1 MGSDVMPCDGWLLIF
16 PNNCFALSVNE
27 WVREYFPL
35 SLICVCV
42 RVGGY
47 VSSREEN
54 GESEIHVFVL

>member
-27 WVREYFPL
+27 CVREYFPL
-35 SLICVCV
+35 SLICMCEYGAQ
-42 RVGGY
+42 R
-47 VSSREEN
+47 RAN